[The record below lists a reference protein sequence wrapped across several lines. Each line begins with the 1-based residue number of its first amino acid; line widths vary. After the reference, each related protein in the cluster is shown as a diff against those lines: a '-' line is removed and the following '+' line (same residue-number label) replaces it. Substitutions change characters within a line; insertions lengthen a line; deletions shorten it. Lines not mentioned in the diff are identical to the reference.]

1 MTQRISVLL
10 CLLFTVILFIV
21 GCGKT
26 EAPAKSP
33 SLTAE
38 SLTLSVGQ
46 SHKLDIEN
54 KGELSFQW
62 ESSNSDVVRV
72 LYGAVTALSEGEA
85 EIYAVSSDL
94 KLTCQVK
101 VIKGEEDTTNN
112 SSQHSSSQVNNESDK
127 SGSSSVASEKSD
139 AEKTREAANK
149 LIADIIDNKYNKKAD
164 ELKQEYDNAV
174 AQIDNGIAAVEK
186 LMNSDT
192 AGDAEKQYWKNQRDA
207 LIADKQRLKEAYDS
221 ALAEINRQREE
232 EKNSPDG
239 LIK

>member
-1 MTQRISVLL
+1 M
-10 CLLFTVILFIV
+10 
-21 GCGKT
+21 
-26 EAPAKSP
+26 A
-33 SLTAE
+33 
-38 SLTLSVGQ
+38 
-46 SHKLDIEN
+46 
-54 KGELSFQW
+54 
-62 ESSNSDVVRV
+62 
-72 LYGAVTALSEGEA
+72 
-85 EIYAVSSDL
+85 
-94 KLTCQVK
+94 
-101 VIKGEEDTTNN
+101 
-112 SSQHSSSQVNNESDK
+112 NNESDK

-149 LIADIIDNKYNKKAD
+149 LISDIIDNKYNKKAD

-174 AQIDNGIAAVEK
+174 AQIDNGIAAAEK